1 MTELMLYRGARR
13 VERTELSLVDA
24 PPSTNTWFPVRH
36 EAVLSVVE
44 QTLQGAGF
52 DIAKSQF
59 ALSEDNARF
68 FGTLDLTAPV
78 TEGVTLTVGVRNSTD
93 KTFPIGLCA
102 GTRVF
107 VCDNLA
113 FSAEIY
119 VSKKHTRF
127 GNDRFRE
134 GIAKAVSTLH
144 QYRTVEAERIG
155 HYRERSLEEN
165 EAAACLLHAFE
176 SEVLTTRT
184 LPLAVSEWRKPS
196 QEEFAPRTAWSLFNA
211 FTAALRTRQSNPA
224 EFAALTMKLYR
235 LMDGHLQKALAV

>member
-1 MTELMLYRGARR
+1 MTELMLHRGARR
-13 VERTELSLVDA
+13 VERTELALVNA
-24 PPSTNTWFPVRH
+24 PPPTETWFPVRH
-36 EAVLSVVE
+36 EAVLDVVE
-44 QTLQGAGF
+44 QTLAGAGF

-68 FGTLDLTAPV
+68 FGTLDLTAPI
-78 TEGVTLTVGVRNSTD
+78 TDGVTLTIGVRNSTD

-127 GNDRFRE
+127 GNERFRD
-134 GIAKAVSTLH
+134 GIALAVSTLH
-144 QYRTVEAERIG
+144 QYQTVEAERIV
-155 HYRERSLEEN
+155 HYRQRPLDEN

-176 SEVLTTRT
+176 SAILTTRT
-184 LPLAVSEWRKPS
+184 LPMALAEWRTPS

-211 FTAALRTRQSNPA
+211 FTAALRARQSNPA

-235 LMDGHLQKALAV
+235 LMDGHLQRALVI